1 MKSATKRNSD
11 FYNSSKPFLKIQ
23 RILKSQSMNK
33 TLSEI
38 KSMSRSDLEKLKI
51 ESVLLDSIF
60 SKTDLNAQSDLKDQ
74 ESIIDSSNINSDLK
88 SNDNLDD
95 SNELEI
101 QSTQNNSSEQT
112 DQTQTQTQ
120 TTSDPI
126 SQTLNEFSGIDI
138 VYPNWK
144 NKMQEVSIPY
154 MERNNEI
161 DFIIRHSTNTDKITV
176 LCGESGIGKTLLC
189 KTISKV
195 LNAPFI
201 FVGCH
206 DNLTSDDLEGSIQ
219 LMPNDKKEIQT
230 KYVLGG
236 IAQAIHCANNSKNK
250 ISVICFDEINTL
262 LPQVQKILNNRTNFN
277 EGIEINSIGL
287 KLKLNEGC
295 KIIALATQNP
305 AHYNGT
311 YPLNSELLS
320 KIKCVYM
327 KDLTD
332 SELINLI
339 QTSFKDLISSEL
351 IEQIIQFKNTMSN
364 AHKNGTL
371 DRGIDTRE
379 VISFCMDY
387 KIDIDSKK
395 DHDTALRSA
404 CHLNFFGK
412 YSTTGI
418 EDQIKFCNETI
429 ESCFGIADVTVI

>member
-1 MKSATKRNSD
+1 MKSAQKRNSD
-11 FYNSSKPFLKIQ
+11 FYESTKPYLKIQ
-23 RILKSQSMNK
+23 RILKAQSKNV
-33 TLSEI
+33 TLTEL
-38 KSMSRSDLEKLKI
+38 KAMSRSDLKDLSIDESILKI
-51 ESVLLDSIF
+51 IFDNDTTIKESVNVI
-60 SKTDLNAQSDLKDQ
+60 T
-74 ESIIDSSNINSDLK
+74 ESVS
-88 SNDNLDD
+88 DNLEQ
-95 SNELEI
+95 SNESEI
-101 QSTQNNSSEQT
+101 EQTKNSSEQT
-112 DQTQTQTQ
+112 QTDQTT
-120 TTSDPI
+120 
-126 SQTLNEFSGIDI
+126 NEINQYTDDGIDI

-144 NKMQEVSIPY
+144 NKLQEVTIPY

-161 DFIIRHSTNTDKITV
+161 DFIIRHSMDTDKITV

-189 KTISKV
+189 KTIAKV
-195 LNAPFI
+195 LKSPFI

-219 LMPNDKKEIQT
+219 LMPNSKQEIQT

-236 IAQAIHCANNSKNK
+236 IAQAIHCANNSNTKT
-250 ISVICFDEINTL
+250 SVICFDEINTL
-262 LPQVQKILNNRTNFN
+262 LPQVQKILNNRTNFK

-295 KIIALATQNP
+295 KIIAIATQNP

-332 SELINLI
+332 SELISLI
-339 QTSFKDLISSEL
+339 KTSFKDLISSDL

-379 VISFCMDY
+379 VISFCQDY
-387 KIDIDSKK
+387 KIDIDSKC
-395 DHDTALRSA
+395 DHDTALKSA
-404 CHLNFFGK
+404 CHLNFYGK

-418 EDQIKFCNETI
+418 IDQIKFCNETI
-429 ESCFGIADVTVI
+429 ESCFGISDVTVI

>member
-1 MKSATKRNSD
+1 MKSAQKRNSD
-11 FYNSSKPFLKIQ
+11 FYANSKPYLKIQ
-23 RILKSQSMNK
+23 RILKAQSNNI
-33 TLSEI
+33 TLSEL
-38 KSMSRSDLEKLKI
+38 KAMSRSDLKDLSIDESILKI
-51 ESVLLDSIF
+51 IFDNETTIKESVNEI
-60 SKTDLNAQSDLKDQ
+60 T
-74 ESIIDSSNINSDLK
+74 ESVS
-88 SNDNLDD
+88 DNLEQT
-95 SNELEI
+95 NESEI
-101 QSTQNNSSEQT
+101 QQTNNSNEQT

-120 TTSDPI
+120 TQTD
-126 SQTLNEFSGIDI
+126 QTTKTLNEFTGIDI

-144 NKMQEVSIPY
+144 NKMQEVTITY

-161 DFIIRHSTNTDKITV
+161 DFIIRHSMNTDKITV

-195 LNAPFI
+195 LKSPFI

-206 DNLTSDDLEGSIQ
+206 DNITSDDLEGSIQ
-219 LMPNDKKEIQT
+219 LMPNDKQEIQT

-236 IAQAIHCANNSKNK
+236 IAQAIHCANNSDTKTA
-250 ISVICFDEINTL
+250 VICFDEINTL
-262 LPQVQKILNNRTNFN
+262 LPQVQKILNNRTNFI

-295 KIIALATQNP
+295 KIVALATQNP

-332 SELINLI
+332 SELISLI
-339 QTSFKDLISSEL
+339 KTSFKDLISSDL

-379 VISFCMDY
+379 VISFCQDY
-387 KIDIDSKK
+387 KIDIDNKS

-418 EDQIKFCNETI
+418 TEHIKFCNETI
-429 ESCFGIADVTVI
+429 ESCFGISDVTVI

>member
-1 MKSATKRNSD
+1 MKSAQKRNSD
-11 FYNSSKPFLKIQ
+11 FYESTKPYLKIQ
-23 RILKSQSMNK
+23 RILKAQSKNH
-33 TLSEI
+33 TLTEL
-38 KSMSRSDLEKLKI
+38 KAMSRSDLKLLSIDESILKI
-51 ESVLLDSIF
+51 IFDSETVIKESENEI
-60 SKTDLNAQSDLKDQ
+60 T
-74 ESIIDSSNINSDLK
+74 ES
-88 SNDNLDD
+88 DNLENK
-95 SNELEI
+95 NESEI
-101 QSTQNNSSEQT
+101 QSTQTENSSEQI
-112 DQTQTQTQ
+112 DQTQTDKIT
-120 TTSDPI
+120 
-126 SQTLNEFSGIDI
+126 NEINNYSNGIDI
-138 VYPNWK
+138 VFPNWK
-144 NKMQEVSIPY
+144 NKLQEVSIPY

-161 DFIIRHSTNTDKITV
+161 DFIIRHSMDTDKITV

-189 KTISKV
+189 KTIAKV
-195 LNAPFI
+195 LKSPFI

-219 LMPNDKKEIQT
+219 LMPNDKHEIQT

-236 IAQAIHCANNSKNK
+236 IAQAIHCANNSSTKT
-250 ISVICFDEINTL
+250 SVICFDEINTL

-295 KIIALATQNP
+295 KIIAIATQNP

-332 SELINLI
+332 SELISLI
-339 QTSFKDLISSEL
+339 KTSFKDLISSDL

-379 VISFCMDY
+379 VISFCQDY
-387 KIDIDSKK
+387 KIDIDNKS
-395 DHDTALRSA
+395 DHDTALKSA
-404 CHLNFFGK
+404 CHLNFYGK

-418 EDQIKFCNETI
+418 TDQIKSCSETI
-429 ESCFGIADVTVI
+429 ESCFGISDVTVI

>member
-1 MKSATKRNSD
+1 MKSAQKRNSD
-11 FYNSSKPFLKIQ
+11 FYESTKPYLKIQ
-23 RILKSQSMNK
+23 RILNAQSK
-33 TLSEI
+33 KLSLTEL
-38 KSMSRSDLEKLKI
+38 KAMSRSDLKDLSIDESLLKI
-51 ESVLLDSIF
+51 IFDRETIIQNESVKEI
-60 SKTDLNAQSDLKDQ
+60 T
-74 ESIIDSSNINSDLK
+74 ESVT
-88 SNDNLDD
+88 DNLDEIKE
-95 SNELEI
+95 SEI
-101 QSTQNNSSEQT
+101 QSTQNNSNEITQT
-112 DQTQTQTQ
+112 DQQTQTQTQ
-120 TTSDPI
+120 TQTD
-126 SQTLNEFSGIDI
+126 QTTKTLNEFSGIDI

-144 NKMQEVSIPY
+144 NKLQDVTIPY

-161 DFIIRHSTNTDKITV
+161 DFIIRHSMNTDKITV

-195 LNAPFI
+195 LKSPFI

-219 LMPNDKKEIQT
+219 LMPNDKQEIQT

-236 IAQAIHCANNSKNK
+236 IAQAIHCANNSETKTA
-250 ISVICFDEINTL
+250 VICFDEINTL
-262 LPQVQKILNNRTNFN
+262 LPQVQKILNNRTNFK

-295 KIIALATQNP
+295 KIMALATQNP

-332 SELINLI
+332 SELISLI
-339 QTSFKDLISSEL
+339 KTSFKDLISSDL

-379 VISFCMDY
+379 VISFCQDY
-387 KIDIDSKK
+387 KIDIDNKS
-395 DHDTALRSA
+395 DHDTALKSA
-404 CHLNFFGK
+404 CHLNFYGK

-418 EDQIKFCNETI
+418 TDQIKFCNESI
-429 ESCFGIADVTVI
+429 ESCFGISDVTVI

>member
-1 MKSATKRNSD
+1 MKSAQKRNSD
-11 FYNSSKPFLKIQ
+11 FYESTKPYLKIQ
-23 RILKSQSMNK
+23 RILKAQSKMF
-33 TLSEI
+33 TLTEL
-38 KSMSRSDLEKLKI
+38 KAMSRSDLKDLSLDESLLKI
-51 ESVLLDSIF
+51 IFDHDTTITQSVNEITESVS
-60 SKTDLNAQSDLKDQ
+60 
-74 ESIIDSSNINSDLK
+74 
-88 SNDNLDD
+88 DNLEQT
-95 SNELEI
+95 NESEI
-101 QSTQNNSSEQT
+101 QQTNNSNEQT
-112 DQTQTQTQ
+112 DLTTQTQTQTQ
-120 TTSDPI
+120 TQNENDNT
-126 SQTLNEFSGIDI
+126 TKLLNEFTGIDI

-144 NKMQEVSIPY
+144 NKLQEVTIPY

-161 DFIIRHSTNTDKITV
+161 DFIIRHSMNTDKITV

-195 LNAPFI
+195 LKSPFI

-219 LMPNDKKEIQT
+219 LMPNDKQEIQT

-236 IAQAIHCANNSKNK
+236 IAQAIHCANNSNTKLA
-250 ISVICFDEINTL
+250 VICFDEINTL
-262 LPQVQKILNNRTNFN
+262 LPQVQKILNNRTNFK

-287 KLKLNEGC
+287 KLKLNSDC
-295 KIIALATQNP
+295 KIVALATQNP

-332 SELINLI
+332 SELITLI
-339 QTSFKDLISSEL
+339 KSSFKDLISSDL

-379 VISFCMDY
+379 VISFCQDY
-387 KIDIDSKK
+387 KIDIDNKC
-395 DHDTALRSA
+395 DHDTALKSA

-418 EDQIKFCNETI
+418 EEHIKFCTESIET
-429 ESCFGIADVTVI
+429 CFGISDVTVGI

>member
-1 MKSATKRNSD
+1 MKSAQKRNSD
-11 FYNSSKPFLKIQ
+11 FYESTKPYLKIQ
-23 RILKSQSMNK
+23 RILKAQSKMF
-33 TLSEI
+33 TLTEL
-38 KSMSRSDLEKLKI
+38 KAMSRSDLKDNLSVDESLLKI
-51 ESVLLDSIF
+51 IFDRETIIQTVSETQTESVS
-60 SKTDLNAQSDLKDQ
+60 
-74 ESIIDSSNINSDLK
+74 
-88 SNDNLDD
+88 DNLEQTK
-95 SNELEI
+95 SEI
-101 QSTQNNSSEQT
+101 QVQTNNSNEQT
-112 DQTQTQTQ
+112 DQTQTETQTETQTQ
-120 TTSDPI
+120 NETT
-126 SQTLNEFSGIDI
+126 TKLLNEFTGIDI

-144 NKMQEVSIPY
+144 NKMQDVSIAY

-161 DFIIRHSTNTDKITV
+161 DFIIRHSMNTDKITV

-195 LNAPFI
+195 LKSPFI

-219 LMPNDKKEIQT
+219 LMPNDKQEIQT

-236 IAQAIHCANNSKNK
+236 IAQAIHCANNSETK
-250 ISVICFDEINTL
+250 IAVICFDEINTL
-262 LPQVQKILNNRTNFN
+262 LPQVQKILNNRTNFR

-287 KLKLNEGC
+287 KLKLNSDC
-295 KIIALATQNP
+295 KIVCLATQNP

-332 SELINLI
+332 SELITLI
-339 QTSFKDLISSEL
+339 KSQFKDLISSDL

-379 VISFCMDY
+379 VISFCQDY
-387 KIDIDSKK
+387 KIDIDNKA
-395 DHDTALRSA
+395 DHETALKSA
-404 CHLNFFGK
+404 CHLNFYGK

-418 EDQIKFCNETI
+418 TDQIKFCNESI
-429 ESCFGIADVTVI
+429 ETCFGISDVTVI

>member
-1 MKSATKRNSD
+1 MKSAQKRNSD
-11 FYNSSKPFLKIQ
+11 FYESTKPYLKIQ
-23 RILKSQSMNK
+23 RILKSQSK
-33 TLSEI
+33 QFTLTEL
-38 KSMSRSDLEKLKI
+38 KAMSRSDLKDNLSIDESILKI
-51 ESVLLDSIF
+51 IF
-60 SKTDLNAQSDLKDQ
+60 DHETVIQKVNVNEITESDLKD
-74 ESIIDSSNINSDLK
+74 
-88 SNDNLDD
+88 NLDETKIE
-95 SNELEI
+95 SEI

-112 DQTQTQTQ
+112 DQQTQTQ
-120 TTSDPI
+120 TD
-126 SQTLNEFSGIDI
+126 QTTKLLNEFTGIDI

-144 NKMQEVSIPY
+144 NKLQEVTIPY

-161 DFIIRHSTNTDKITV
+161 DFIIRHTMNTDKITV

-195 LNAPFI
+195 LKSPFI

-219 LMPNDKKEIQT
+219 LMPNDKQEIQT

-236 IAQAIHCANNSKNK
+236 IAQAIHCANNSITKTA
-250 ISVICFDEINTL
+250 VICFDEINTL
-262 LPQVQKILNNRTNFN
+262 LPQVQKILNNRTNFR

-287 KLKLNEGC
+287 KLKLNDGC

-327 KDLTD
+327 KDLSDT
-332 SELINLI
+332 ELISLI
-339 QTSFKDLISSEL
+339 NRSFKTIVSSDL

-364 AHKNGTL
+364 AHKNGSL

-379 VISFCMDY
+379 VISFCQDY
-387 KIDIDSKK
+387 KIDIDNKCE
-395 DHDTALRSA
+395 HETALRSA

-418 EDQIKFCNETI
+418 TEHVKFCNETI
-429 ESCFGIADVTVI
+429 ESCFGISNIEDLI

>member
-38 KSMSRSDLEKLKI
+38 KSMSRSDLENLKI
-51 ESVLLDSIF
+51 DSVLLDSIF
-60 SKTDLNAQSDLKDQ
+60 NKSNSLNAQIDLKVQ
-74 ESIIDSSNINSDLK
+74 SENVIDTPEIK
-88 SNDNLDD
+88 IDD
-95 SNELEI
+95 STKESLENTKESEI
-101 QSTQNNSSEQT
+101 QIQNQNSNVQTQT
-112 DQTQTQTQ
+112 DQTVNDQITK
-120 TTSDPI
+120 SI
-126 SQTLNEFSGIDI
+126 NEFSGIDV

-161 DFIIRHSTNTDKITV
+161 DFIIRHSTNTDKITN
-176 LCGESGIGKTLLC
+176 LCGESGIGKTLLA

-195 LNAPFI
+195 LKSAFI

-236 IAQAIHCANNSKNK
+236 IAQAIHCANTSDSKT
-250 ISVICFDEINTL
+250 SVICFDEINTL
-262 LPQVQKILNNRTNFN
+262 LPQVQKILNNRTNFK

-332 SELINLI
+332 SELITLI
-339 QTSFKDLISSEL
+339 KSNFKDLISSDL

-379 VISFCMDY
+379 VMSFCQDY
-387 KIDIDSKK
+387 KIDIDSNC

-429 ESCFGIADVTVI
+429 ESCFGISDTKLI

>member
-1 MKSATKRNSD
+1 MKSAQKRNSD
-11 FYNSSKPFLKIQ
+11 FYESTKPYLKIQ
-23 RILKSQSMNK
+23 RILKAQSKNV
-33 TLSEI
+33 TLTEL
-38 KSMSRSDLEKLKI
+38 KAMSRSDLKDLSIDESILKI
-51 ESVLLDSIF
+51 IFDSETVIKESVKPI
-60 SKTDLNAQSDLKDQ
+60 TQSVT
-74 ESIIDSSNINSDLK
+74 
-88 SNDNLDD
+88 DNLDENNIE
-95 SNELEI
+95 SEI

-112 DQTQTQTQ
+112 DQTQTQT
-120 TTSDPI
+120 SDQI
-126 SQTLNEFSGIDI
+126 ITQTLNEFSGIDI

-144 NKMQEVSIPY
+144 NKLQEVTIPY

-161 DFIIRHSTNTDKITV
+161 DFIIRHSMNTDKITV

-195 LNAPFI
+195 LKSPFI

-219 LMPNDKKEIQT
+219 LMPNDKQEIQT

-236 IAQAIHCANNSKNK
+236 IAQAIHCANNSDTKT
-250 ISVICFDEINTL
+250 SVICFDEINTL
-262 LPQVQKILNNRTNFN
+262 LPQVQKILNNRTNFK

-295 KIIALATQNP
+295 KIIAIATQNP

-332 SELINLI
+332 SELISLI
-339 QTSFKDLISSEL
+339 KTSFKDLISSDL

-379 VISFCMDY
+379 VISFCQDY
-387 KIDIDSKK
+387 KIDIDSKC
-395 DHDTALRSA
+395 DHDTALKSA
-404 CHLNFFGK
+404 CHLNSHGK

-418 EDQIKFCNETI
+418 TDQIKFCNESI
-429 ESCFGIADVTVI
+429 ESCFGISDVTVI